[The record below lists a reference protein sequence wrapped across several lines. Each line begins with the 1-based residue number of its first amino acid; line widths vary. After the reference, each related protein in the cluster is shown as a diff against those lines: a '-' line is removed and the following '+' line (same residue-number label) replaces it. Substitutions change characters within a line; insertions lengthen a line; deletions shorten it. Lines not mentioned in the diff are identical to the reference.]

1 MKYGKRSFAK
11 KTRRHHRSSKRHY
24 GSSRKGR
31 IGRRLRREHRIEN
44 MLQTVAEKKY
54 CYFDMPNGAKYGDEM
69 LCTDNTGV
77 LTGVFNFI
85 AANLAKGSSRTDRI
99 GNSIFVRYLIF
110 KGFFQNEMSSVST
123 SNQCETGQMCWWL
136 FKERMPTTVSTKKRT
151 NLVADWEDQI
161 PDYPSLG
168 YSVRK
173 KKTRFMQG
181 MGSTALNNTVAQ
193 PWGNQFRFK
202 VKIPVFKKMEFISD
216 NAWLIGG
223 KYLEYVPVPFVDYQN
238 YNRFNHGVF
247 FDGNVKMTFT
257 DV

>member
-11 KTRRHHRSSKRHY
+11 KTRGHYRSSKRHY

-31 IGRRLRREHRIEN
+31 LGRRIRREHRVEK

-54 CYFDMPNGAKYGDEM
+54 CYFDMPNCSTYGDEM
-69 LCTDNTGV
+69 LCTDNV
-77 LTGVFNFI
+77 KALTGVFNFV
-85 AANLAKGSSRTDRI
+85 AANLAKGTSRTDRI
-99 GNSIFVRYLIF
+99 GNSIFVRYIIF
-110 KGFFQNEMSSVST
+110 KGYFENEMSGATNDNHS
-123 SNQCETGQMCWWL
+123 ETGNMCWWL
-136 FKERMPTTVSTKKRT
+136 FKERMPTTVSTKKRA
-151 NLVADWEDQI
+151 NLVSDWEDQI

-181 MGSTALNNTVAQ
+181 VASTAINNTIAQ
-193 PWGNQFRFK
+193 PWGNMFRFK
-202 VKIPVFKKMEFISD
+202 VKIPVFKKMEFLAD

-223 KYLEYVPVPFVDYQN
+223 KYLEYVPVPFVDTQN
-238 YNRFNHGVF
+238 YNRLNHGVWVE
-247 FDGNVKMTFT
+247 GNVKMTFT